1 MSDYASAAERA
12 RRAFAALSRIEDAI
26 SRAPHERSLLINHAS
41 KLKYARQMQEQLER
55 VAAVRHVELCNY
67 RIMPMMNGRYLLP
80 AVSKSLLN
88 YQYVFSQVHDAL
100 TNGPKSKAQIG
111 REAWQASQMEL
122 GYTYSGSLGVVLMAP
137 SERSFFDGNL
147 DQSIDAVYQV
157 LAIDDE
163 HDVRDVAKVLGE
175 AVIKR
180 VHDWTQA
187 NVEGGFDLD
196 IRWSRS
202 DGRQLGRVVEREE
215 MAKIVGLIART
226 SDEKISDGTFD
237 GLLVGVDLKAGSFHF
252 VVPGGEDLRGGLSGQ
267 FDHGGSVE
275 VGLRYRATVRTYS
288 KVTYST
294 GREERRLELLNLERV
309 TEPSP

>member
-1 MSDYASAAERA
+1 MRRVSDYASAAERA
-12 RRAFAALSRIEDAI
+12 RRAFASLSQIEDAI
-26 SRAPHERSLLINHAS
+26 ARAPHERSLQINLAS
-41 KLKYARQMQEQLER
+41 KLKYARRMQEQLAH
-55 VAAVRHVELCNY
+55 VAAVKHVELCNY
-67 RIMPMMNGRYLLP
+67 RIMPGEDGRYLLP

-100 TNGPKSKAQIG
+100 INGAKSKAQIG

-147 DQSIDAVYQV
+147 DRSIDAVFQV
-157 LAIDDE
+157 LAINDE
-163 HDVRDVAKVLGE
+163 HDVRDIAKTMGE

-180 VHDWTQA
+180 VHDWTAA

-215 MAKIVGLIART
+215 MAKIVGLIERT
-226 SDEKISDGTFD
+226 SDEKVENLVFD
-237 GLLVGVDLKAGSFHF
+237 GILIGADLKAGSFHF
-252 VVPGGEDLRGGLSGQ
+252 VVPDGEDLRGS
-267 FDHGGSVE
+267 FASEYEHGGSVE
-275 VGLRYRATVRTYS
+275 VGLRYLANIRRFS

-294 GREERRLELLNLERV
+294 GREEKRLELIGLQR
-309 TEPSP
+309 PAI